1 MTRLGFALLSDSCI
15 GCHACTVACKSEHDV
30 PLGVNR
36 TWVKYIETGEF
47 PNTGRSFSVM
57 RCNHCDD
64 APCMTICPTSALHR
78 TPNGIVDFDDSRC
91 IGCKACMQ
99 ACPYDAIYINPETN
113 TAHKCNFCTHRIE
126 VGLEPA
132 CVVVCPTH
140 AIVTGDL
147 DDPNSAV
154 SKIVARDKTAVRAPE
169 QGTNPKVFY
178 RGVDQASLDPTRTVI
193 NSDGMIW
200 AETTPSHPTLSPT
213 QVEHSGEGIVART
226 AYTTA
231 HHMTWKSMVSGYL
244 VTKAIAAGLML
255 IAALL
260 VVLGHG
266 SEQAAVGI
274 VPPVL
279 AGVFI
284 AATGA
289 LLIGDLKQPGRFLF
303 ILTKS
308 NTTSWLVRG
317 AWILGA
323 FAGVAALWGLLGIL
337 DQGDVFQILALPIA
351 LLAGRRR
358 RVHGLPVRTV
368 RGPRSLADAVV
379 AADSA
384 GPGGRRRRCSILPA
398 RSDHGHPRGACDP
411 DRVPGRDRWIGAA
424 DRHRAVVEGL
434 APRRTGNA
442 RDDPRSLRQ
451 SVLVRRCAE
460 RSDRSGRPADVRAR
474 RRHDQPVAGGML
486 PASLHCSACSPTK
499 TPTSVPASPC
509 RSLDRVPERTL
520 DMTLANAPAA
530 RSLARLDRTR
540 RQGVARTQGAQLHDR
555 SDHLLQ
561 L

>member
-36 TWVKYIETGEF
+36 TWLKYIETGEF

-78 TPNGIVDFDDSRC
+78 APNGVVDFDDSRC
-91 IGCKACMQ
+91 IGCKACMN

-113 TAHKCNFCTHRIE
+113 TAHKCNFCNHRVE

-147 DDPNSAV
+147 DDPDSAV

-178 RGVDQASLDPTRTVI
+178 RGVDQASLDPTRTTI
-193 NSDGMIW
+193 KSDGMIW
-200 AETTPSHPTLSPT
+200 ADTTPGHPTLSPT
-213 QVEHSGEGIVART
+213 MVEHSGSGVVART

-266 SEQAAVGI
+266 SEQAAVGV

-279 AGVFI
+279 AGVFL

-323 FAGVAALWGLLGIL
+323 FAAVAGLWGLLGIL
-337 DQGDVFQILALPIA
+337 EQGDALQILALPIA
-351 LLAGRRR
+351 LLAAGVAGYTAFLFGQCEGRDLWQTPLL
-358 RVHGLPVRTV
+358 LPIL
-368 RGPRSLADAVV
+368 LAQAVV
-379 AADSA
+379 A
-384 GPGGRRRRCSILPA
+384 G
-398 RSDHGHPRGACDP
+398 
-411 DRVPGRDRWIGAA
+411 GAA
-424 DRHRAVVEGL
+424 FALLDLVMEIPEARTIQITFLAALGALALLIATELWSKGSRHVELATLEMTRGEYAAQFWFGGVLNGLLVPAALLTFALASDTTSPWPAACAGIAALFGMFAYEDAYVRAG
-434 APRRTGNA
+434 
-442 RDDPRSLRQ
+442 Q
-451 SVLVRRCAE
+451 SVPL
-460 RSDRSGRPADVRAR
+460 S
-474 RRHDQPVAGGML
+474 
-486 PASLHCSACSPTK
+486 
-499 TPTSVPASPC
+499 
-509 RSLDRVPERTL
+509 
-520 DMTLANAPAA
+520 
-530 RSLARLDRTR
+530 
-540 RQGVARTQGAQLHDR
+540 
-555 SDHLLQ
+555 
-561 L
+561 